1 MSDSRKGR
9 RSGKS
14 VHQDSRP
21 RPEKVVNGETEFKL
35 GDSVIFNIR
44 SADNP
49 EKVVAITV
57 ADGVFKKQKLVF
69 RWRDPSFSTK
79 SHLLIG

>member
-9 RSGKS
+9 GSGKTLRQES
-14 VHQDSRP
+14 KP
-21 RPEKVVNGETEFKL
+21 RPEKVVNGDTEFKL

-44 SADNP
+44 STDNP

-69 RWRDPSFSTK
+69 
-79 SHLLIG
+79 